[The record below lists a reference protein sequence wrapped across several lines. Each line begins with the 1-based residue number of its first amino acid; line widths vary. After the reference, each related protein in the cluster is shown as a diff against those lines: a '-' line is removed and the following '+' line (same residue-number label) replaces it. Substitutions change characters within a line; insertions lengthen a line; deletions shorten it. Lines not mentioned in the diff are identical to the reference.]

1 MSGDKELFEM
11 MGKRGTSANQLPE
24 CQELAIVPRSLA
36 QTAQKLAPLDARIQ
50 KLREHMPM
58 IVTGM
63 ILLSFLIGVAL

>member
-1 MSGDKELFEM
+1 MNGDKELFERM
-11 MGKRGTSANQLPE
+11 SKRGTGANQLPE
-24 CQELAIVPRSLA
+24 CQELAIVPRNLA